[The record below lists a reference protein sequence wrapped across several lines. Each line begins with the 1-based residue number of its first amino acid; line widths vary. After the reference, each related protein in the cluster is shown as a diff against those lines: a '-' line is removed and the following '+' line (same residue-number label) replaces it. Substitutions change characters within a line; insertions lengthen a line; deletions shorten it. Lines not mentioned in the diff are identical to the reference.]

1 MAGSGRIDILILR
14 DASSVGRYRLPVWLV
29 RLLVFTPVVF
39 LLLLGAAVAVAY
51 HLHQD
56 NKMLTDR
63 AGALR
68 QEIDAAGEGLLR
80 LENLE
85 RTLRSKDL
93 TELETLLGSYNPD
106 NPSWWKPRVEARK
119 DTAPTSP
126 ASPTSPAESGKE
138 RPDLSKVLARVD
150 ANQAGVDNLKFKFDN
165 RRLNLGFDLS
175 NVTPQTGLAGKV
187 EVALVGNDGT
197 VWPLR
202 ADKDELSF
210 QIQRFK
216 QIATSLS
223 LPAKAEPRD
232 MYGLRL
238 IIVDS
243 AGKPVFAQVY
253 PLQKD

>member
-14 DASSVGRYRLPVWLV
+14 DASSVGRYRLPVWLM
-29 RLLVFTPVVF
+29 RLLVFAPIVF
-39 LLLLGAAVAVAY
+39 LLLLGATVAVAY

-56 NKMLTDR
+56 NKALTDR
-63 AGALR
+63 TRVLR
-68 QEIDAAGEGLLR
+68 QEIDAAGEGLMR

-93 TELETLLGSYNPD
+93 TELETLLGSYNAD
-106 NPSWWKPRVEARK
+106 NPGWWKPRVVERK
-119 DTAPTSP
+119 DTAP
-126 ASPTSPAESGKE
+126 ASPAEAAKE

-165 RRLNLGFDLS
+165 RRLTLGIDLS

-197 VWPLR
+197 VWPLK

-216 QIATSLS
+216 QIATNLS
-223 LPAKAEPRD
+223 LPAKLDPRD

-238 IIVDS
+238 VIVDS
-243 AGKPVFAQVY
+243 AGKAVFAQVY

>member
-14 DASSVGRYRLPVWLV
+14 DASGVGRYRLPVWLL
-29 RLLVFTPVVF
+29 RLLVLAPVAF

-56 NKMLTDR
+56 NKALTDQ
-63 AGALR
+63 AAAVR

-85 RTLRSKDL
+85 RALRSKDL

-106 NPSWWKPRVEARK
+106 NPGWWKPRAEDRK
-119 DTAPTSP
+119 EPAP
-126 ASPTSPAESGKE
+126 AAPAESAKE
-138 RPDLSKVLARVD
+138 RPDLSRVLARVD
-150 ANQAGVDNLKFKFDN
+150 ANQAGVDNLKIKFDN

-175 NVTPQTGLAGKV
+175 NVTPQTGLVGKV

-197 VWPLR
+197 LWPLK
-202 ADKDELSF
+202 AEKDELSF

-216 QIATSLS
+216 QIAAILP
-223 LPAKAEPRD
+223 LPAKVDPRD
-232 MYGLRL
+232 IYGLRL
-238 IIVDS
+238 IIVDP

-253 PLQKD
+253 PVQKD

>member
-14 DASSVGRYRLPVWLV
+14 DASGVGRYRLPVWLL
-29 RLLVFTPVVF
+29 RLLLLAPVAF

-56 NKMLTDR
+56 NKALTEQ
-63 AGALR
+63 AAAVR
-68 QEIDAAGEGLLR
+68 QEIDAAGEALMH

-93 TELETLLGSYNPD
+93 TELETLLGSYNSD
-106 NPSWWKPRVEARK
+106 NPGWWKPRSEERK
-119 DTAPTSP
+119 EPAP
-126 ASPTSPAESGKE
+126 AVAAESGKE
-138 RPDLSKVLARVD
+138 QRVDLSRLLARVD
-150 ANQAGVDNLKFKFDN
+150 ANQAGVDNLKIKFDN

-175 NVTPQTGLAGKV
+175 NVTPQTGLVGKV
-187 EVALVGNDGT
+187 EAGLVGNDGSL
-197 VWPLR
+197 WPLR

-216 QIATSLS
+216 QIAASLP
-223 LPAKAEPRD
+223 LPAKLDPRE

-238 IIVDS
+238 VIVDP
-243 AGKPVFAQVY
+243 AGKPVFAQVF
-253 PLQKD
+253 PLPKD